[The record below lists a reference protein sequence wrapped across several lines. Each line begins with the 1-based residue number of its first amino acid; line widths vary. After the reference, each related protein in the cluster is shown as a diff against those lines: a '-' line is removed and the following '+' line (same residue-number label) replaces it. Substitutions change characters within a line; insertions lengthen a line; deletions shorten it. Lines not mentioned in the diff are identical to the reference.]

1 MGILSSDFKCIP
13 FLSSL
18 IYGNSAF
25 IHTRLQTG
33 QITKWPANAAVS
45 EILESIGL
53 ISYKQAG
60 SVPFQGIQNEKH
72 FENKL
77 HSLKEC
83 GERYLNESKILML

>member
-1 MGILSSDFKCIP
+1 MGILSSDCKCIP

-45 EILESIGL
+45 EILESMDWLVIHKLDQCHFKGL
-53 ISYKQAG
+53 EM
-60 SVPFQGIQNEKH
+60 QNILKKKSH
-72 FENKL
+72 A
-77 HSLKEC
+77 LKEC
-83 GERYLNESKILML
+83 TEKIFKCK